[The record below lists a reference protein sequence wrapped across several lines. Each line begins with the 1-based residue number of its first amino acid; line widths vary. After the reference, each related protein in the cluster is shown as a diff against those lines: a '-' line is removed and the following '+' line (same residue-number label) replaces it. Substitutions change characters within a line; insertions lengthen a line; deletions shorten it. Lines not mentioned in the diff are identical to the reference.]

1 MKASCPDGYILKQN
15 FEERDEQGKYIDV
28 ALPVKENEKKTVD
41 LGKITLEPKYPSELK
56 LAPEKLEHLNS
67 MRSSLYDE
75 GNWIEELMQR
85 QRQLEGDVIEEGDID
100 ESEQLFPL
108 VLETAVAKK
117 IDPTNMESQS
127 NS

>member
-1 MKASCPDGYILKQN
+1 MWLFQRKNMK
-15 FEERDEQGKYIDV
+15 
-28 ALPVKENEKKTVD
+28 KKTVD
-41 LGKITLEPKYPSELK
+41 LGNIILEPKYPSELK

-67 MRSSLYDE
+67 MRRSLYDE
-75 GNWIEELMQR
+75 GIWIEELMQR

>member
-1 MKASCPDGYILKQN
+1 
-15 FEERDEQGKYIDV
+15 
-28 ALPVKENEKKTVD
+28 
-41 LGKITLEPKYPSELK
+41 
-56 LAPEKLEHLNS
+56 
-67 MRSSLYDE
+67 MRRSLYDE
-75 GNWIEELMQR
+75 GIWIDELIER

>member
-28 ALPVKENEKKTVD
+28 SLPLKENEKKTFD

-67 MRSSLYDE
+67 MRTYLHYE
-75 GNWIEELMQR
+75 GNWI
-85 QRQLEGDVIEEGDID
+85 
-100 ESEQLFPL
+100 
-108 VLETAVAKK
+108 K
-117 IDPTNMESQS
+117 
-127 NS
+127 

>member
-1 MKASCPDGYILKQN
+1 MSKGNIYMSLSHW
-15 FEERDEQGKYIDV
+15 
-28 ALPVKENEKKTVD
+28 KKINKKKPFD

-85 QRQLEGDVIEEGDID
+85 QSQLEGYVIEEGDID
-100 ESEQLFPL
+100 ESEQLFPV
-108 VLETAVAKK
+108 VLETDVVKR